1 MKLSINKKDRDAF
14 LRTVINAGYN
24 YQLHESD
31 NDEMLSA
38 YVMDSFHREL
48 SVTESFWL
56 GSIFRCEIQ
65 DDIRKAIES
74 DTEPYKGSI
83 TGWTENG
90 TYKFGGQDKF
100 KRDEN

>member
-1 MKLSINKKDRDAF
+1 MKININKKDREAF

-38 YVMDSFHREL
+38 YVMDSHHREL

-65 DDIRKAIES
+65 EDFRKEHEKQ
-74 DTEPYKGSI
+74 TEPYKGHIIAS
-83 TGWTENG
+83 N
-90 TYKFGGQDKF
+90 
-100 KRDEN
+100 